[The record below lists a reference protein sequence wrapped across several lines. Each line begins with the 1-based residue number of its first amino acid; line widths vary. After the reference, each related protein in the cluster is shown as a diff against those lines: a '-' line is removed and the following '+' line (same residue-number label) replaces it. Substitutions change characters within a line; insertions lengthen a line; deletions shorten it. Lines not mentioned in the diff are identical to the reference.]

1 MQEEVCLDH
10 DAYAS
15 SPTELPTDVIYIG
28 YSRHEKIPP
37 GNPPAFE
44 SDGS

>member
-15 SPTELPTDVIYIG
+15 PLTELPTDVMCIG
-28 YSRHEKIPP
+28 YSRHEKIPL